1 METRKAKVNEE
12 VHFIIVIPSDVSDN
26 IFSNYCS

>member
-12 VHFIIVIPSDVSDN
+12 VQFISISNDVSDN
-26 IFSNYCS
+26 ILSKYCF

>member
-1 METRKAKVNEE
+1 MENRKAKVNEE

-26 IFSNYCS
+26 IFSKYCI